1 MDQRIQSVIALMED
15 NINRRLSLSTLAE
28 CAGLSSSRLRHKF
41 KAEIGMT
48 PTTYLQTRRLQMA
61 RQLLSGSRLTVK
73 EVRVAIGISSDSLF
87 TYQFKRTY
95 GMPPSRS
102 RRA

>member
-1 MDQRIQSVIALMED
+1 MDQRIQSVIALMES
-15 NINRRLSLSTLAE
+15 NLNRRLSLTTLAQ

-48 PTTYLQTRRLQMA
+48 PTIYLQTLRLQMA
-61 RQLLSGSRLTVK
+61 KQLLDGSRLTVK
-73 EVRVAIGISSDSLF
+73 EVRVAIGISSDSYF
-87 TYQFKRTY
+87 THQFKRTY

-102 RRA
+102 KSA